1 MSAEETLSVVHRRTL
16 VLAGL
21 GAVDYVPL
29 RPFLVSQVSMAFCA
43 YSAIQD
49 TYLAPALKRSG
60 TTRRE

>member
-29 RPFLVSQVSMAFCA
+29 RPFPAGQVFMAFCA
-43 YSAIQD
+43 
-49 TYLAPALKRSG
+49 
-60 TTRRE
+60 